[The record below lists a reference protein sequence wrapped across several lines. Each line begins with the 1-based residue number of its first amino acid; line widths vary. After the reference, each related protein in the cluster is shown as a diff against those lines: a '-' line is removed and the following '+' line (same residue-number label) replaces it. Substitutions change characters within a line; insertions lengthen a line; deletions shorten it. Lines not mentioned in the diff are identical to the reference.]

1 MHDAQATPL
10 EGLQARLGHTFRD
23 PALLRQALTHR
34 SHGREHYERLEF
46 LGDAVLGLVVST
58 LLVQRL
64 PEGREG
70 DLSRARAALVRQDA
84 LHRIALQ
91 LQLPPLVRV
100 GEGERRSG
108 GHERPSILA
117 DVVEALL
124 GAVYLDAGFEAARA
138 VAMRWY
144 AGVDMVPVG
153 ADKDP
158 KTALQEWL
166 QGRRLA
172 LPRYEVVAVHG
183 QAHAQTFEVACH
195 VQGQPEP
202 TRGRGASRR
211 AAEQEA
217 AAAMLQR
224 LRHAPGTPRPRALA

>member
-183 QAHAQTFEVACH
+183 QAHAQTFQVACH